1 MQFISRSRIFRKFAF
16 RLIYPSANTLS
27 ISRRP
32 RRKYLSLSL
41 QKFIFQ
47 LKVSFRTHAPRSSRT
62 VEYLLNCILHFGV
75 GENKRESKKVLANA
89 IASGY
94 QFSNSSQVG
103 VSPSA
108 IMVLFWDCFVH
119 WIQYQQTRE
128 KQRQRERE
136 EQHGDSVSSAPVAI
150 NHGSSRNQ

>member
-32 RRKYLSLSL
+32 RRKYLSPASEVYFPIKSILP
-41 QKFIFQ
+41 
-47 LKVSFRTHAPRSSRT
+47 HARSPFLANS
-62 VEYLLNCILHFGV
+62 EYLLNCILHFGV

-108 IMVLFWDCFVH
+108 IMVLFLGLFCPLDTVS
-119 WIQYQQTRE
+119 TNKRE
-128 KQRQRERE
+128 IETEGRKRNNTVIVYRMRQS
-136 EQHGDSVSSAPVAI
+136 Q
-150 NHGSSRNQ
+150 